1 MQSLFRRIRRIIPNR
16 AKCYEH
22 NTIYHDDCQLCR
34 QARKYRKSRE
44 RCNAHGIKYLQSC
57 TTCRRAYKR
66 RRARLH
72 KKITH
77 GVTLQLGMEVLKG
90 LGYLAAALVFI
101 IWTFNNFGP
110 DVPITLQI
118 VLAAIAAGI
127 LFEPAIAGTRLAKK
141 WARTISLGT
150 DDTDALWEPDWPTSR
165 ERRYR
170 SAARRRQLR
179 WQGATIGAMIG
190 LAFVAML
197 LTIIIANATLSSE
210 ISSED
215 FLERIKDLAVHQ
227 PALTTLGII
236 TLLSFPVLGGMIG
249 HHVEKTLWP
258 KPDENPMLR
267 DDW

>member
-1 MQSLFRRIRRIIPNR
+1 MQSLFRRIRRIIANR

-57 TTCRRAYKR
+57 ATRRRVYKR

-72 KKITH
+72 QKITH
-77 GVTLQLGMEVLKG
+77 GVTLQLGMEALRG
-90 LGYLAAALVFI
+90 LGYLAAALVFV
-101 IWTFNNFGP
+101 IWTFNHFAP

-127 LFEPAIAGTRLAKK
+127 LFEPAITGTRLAKK
-141 WARTISLGT
+141 WARTISSRT

-165 ERRYR
+165 ERRYWTA
-170 SAARRRQLR
+170 SRRQQLWWR
-179 WQGATIGAMIG
+179 GAGIGGSILPAIAIIIFAQYPDKIIERTNEMIANEPATAILLFG
-190 LAFVAML
+190 G
-197 LTIIIANATLSSE
+197 LTICAIALSV
-210 ISSED
+210 
-215 FLERIKDLAVHQ
+215 A
-227 PALTTLGII
+227 AG
-236 TLLSFPVLGGMIG
+236 VLGRGI
-249 HHVEKTLWP
+249 EKALWP
-258 KPDENPMLR
+258 RPDENPMHR